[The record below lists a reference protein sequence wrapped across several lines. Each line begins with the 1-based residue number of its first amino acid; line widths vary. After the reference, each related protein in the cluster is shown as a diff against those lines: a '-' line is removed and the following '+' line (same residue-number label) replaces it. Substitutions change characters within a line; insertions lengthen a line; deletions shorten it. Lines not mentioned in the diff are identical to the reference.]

1 MITVLT
7 FLVIL
12 KYDEAFRGTYF
23 FENTRKKFKSN
34 LILVVVVV
42 FESKSLFFHESTF
55 RPHETSESDGARFL
69 HRSNPGIKRYAVSK
83 NVWICVYAACVN
95 LLES

>member
-34 LILVVVVV
+34 LILVVVLV

-83 NVWICVYAACVN
+83 NAWICVYAACVN

>member
-1 MITVLT
+1 MTTATT
-7 FLVIL
+7 FFSAKMTLVHVRTLLSI
-12 KYDEAFRGTYF
+12 
-23 FENTRKKFKSN
+23 
-34 LILVVVVV
+34 VVVVLV

-83 NVWICVYAACVN
+83 NAWICVYAACVN